1 MRNWIA
7 MDPALAFRGSVRA
20 SDADRNRAVAS
31 LRRHYAAGRLE
42 THELEE
48 RVELAYQARWR
59 SELRTLLRDLPLEL
73 PTVDRGR
80 IAGRVDSFQRGVLHL
95 HAICWAIF
103 NTVLIA
109 IWAWGG
115 GHGFWPLVALLPTT
129 LLLLWHTRG
138 SRALTRRLGSP
149 PERDTRAL
157 PKRRLLA

>member
-1 MRNWIA
+1 MRNWTQ

-20 SDADRNRAVAS
+20 SDADRRRAIAS

-48 RVELAYQARWR
+48 RVALAYQARWR
-59 SELRTLLRDLPLEL
+59 SELRALLRDLPLEL

-80 IAGRVDSFQRGVLHL
+80 IAGRVDSFQRGLLHF

-129 LLLLWHTRG
+129 ALLLWHTRG
-138 SRALTRRLGSP
+138 SRALSRRLSSP
-149 PERDTRAL
+149 AGRDRHGL
-157 PKRRLLA
+157 PARRLLA